1 MDNDS
6 NNNDLLAQLKQLQ
19 SYTVEDFASE
29 EEYLAWRETFEEGL
43 RLLTEYIEEE
53 LPGINDKE

>member
-1 MDNDS
+1 MDTYS
-6 NNNDLLAQLKQLQ
+6 NNNDLLAQLNQLQ
-19 SYTVEDFASE
+19 SYTVDDFDSE

-43 RLLTEYIEEE
+43 RLLTDYIEEQ